1 MALAYLINIDMVK
14 GMPKPVRPPTSL
26 EVSRPAT
33 PRAHAAIGS
42 TGVAGGDADTGASLN
57 QQRGI
62 FQGWIVVAAAFSVL
76 FFGYGLQFSY
86 GVFVSGMAAELGW
99 SRAETVLPYSIYVFI
114 YSALSAVAGRAT
126 DRFGPRPVVTTG
138 AVLIGLGWGASALVT
153 EPWHLNLTLGL
164 IAALGMSVAWVPCN
178 ATVSRWFTRRR
189 GTAVAITSS
198 GGSLGNLVGPTLV
211 AVLIAAW
218 GWRWALGATALVSAG
233 GMLLAARFMQRD
245 PESLGLL
252 PDGDAAPRQ
261 IVPAAAPGRTL
272 REVRWTEPFLLLTG
286 IYFLN
291 WLPVFVP
298 FVHAAAYAEDLGLGK
313 VAAASVIAVI
323 GIGGLAG
330 RLSSG
335 IFADWLGPVPVL
347 LGVIVLQVLC
357 FVLFAYAH
365 ELALLW
371 LAATLFGFS
380 YGGCTTLLPSLCSDL
395 FGRAHV
401 AAIVGMIFA
410 LAGAPA
416 AIGPYV
422 AGWLYDV
429 TGGYETAFLISAAMN
444 VAALVLTAALAWRSR
459 QPT

>member
-1 MALAYLINIDMVK
+1 MSN
-14 GMPKPVRPPTSL
+14 PVRPPASL
-26 EVSRPAT
+26 EVSRPASPNT
-33 PRAHAAIGS
+33 HAA
-42 TGVAGGDADTGASLN
+42 TGGTGAAGGAADVGATAK
-57 QQRGI
+57 QDGI

-86 GVFVSGMAAELGW
+86 GVFVSSMAAELAW

-126 DRFGPRPVVTTG
+126 DRFGPRPVITTG

-198 GGSLGNLVGPTLV
+198 GGSLGNLIGPTVV
-211 AVLIAAW
+211 AVLIATW
-218 GWRWALGATALVSAG
+218 GWRWALGATALVSAC
-233 GMLLAARFMQRD
+233 GMLLAARFMHRD
-245 PESLGLL
+245 PEMLGLL
-252 PDGDAAPRQ
+252 PDGDPTPTQ
-261 IVPAAAPGRTL
+261 GVPAAAPGHTL
-272 REVRWTEPFLLLTG
+272 REIRWTAPFLLLTAV
-286 IYFLN
+286 YFVN

-313 VAAASVIAVI
+313 VAAASVIAAI

-335 IFADWLGPVPVL
+335 VFADWLGPIPVL

-357 FVLFAYAH
+357 FILFAYAH

-371 LAATLFGFS
+371 MAATLFGFS
-380 YGGCTTLLPSLCSDL
+380 YGGCTTLLPSLCGDL

-410 LAGAPA
+410 VAGAPA
-416 AIGPYV
+416 AFGPYV

-429 TGGYETAFLISAAMN
+429 TGNYQSSFLISAAMN
-444 VAALVLTAALAWRSR
+444 VAALALAAALAWRVRR
-459 QPT
+459 QAVRGT